1 MLCVDSGIHVNGK
14 YNVLTRRES
23 KRRTSCTTIFVQ
35 SCIYT
40 RHSLQVCKGLCRVAS
55 PSYYFVF
62 LCLSDPVQAA
72 GITLVALGVYAA
84 KMGTGVASRYI
95 EARLGKP
102 SLIRETS
109 RLSFFQGIRHP
120 VKVFI
125 SSGNEIYFDSE
136 KSVFYVL

>member
-1 MLCVDSGIHVNGK
+1 MRAKEGLN
-14 YNVLTRRES
+14 
-23 KRRTSCTTIFVQ
+23 SCTIIFVQ

-55 PSYYFVF
+55 PYYYFVSR
-62 LCLSDPVQAA
+62 SDPVQAA

-125 SSGNEIYFDSE
+125 SSGNEI
-136 KSVFYVL
+136 